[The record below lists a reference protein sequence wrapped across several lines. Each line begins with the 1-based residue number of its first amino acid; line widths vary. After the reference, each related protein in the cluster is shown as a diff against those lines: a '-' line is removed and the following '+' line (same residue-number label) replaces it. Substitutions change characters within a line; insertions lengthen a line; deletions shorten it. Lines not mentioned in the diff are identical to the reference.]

1 MYVQYSYKT
10 METFMT
16 QSKKLFTSDVYLQRI
31 SELTKAPVSSVRQA
45 HHLLTN
51 LVTACL
57 LKQLSTDIG
66 RNLFYSTTLK
76 RAIELETS
84 LPANDLMAIADRG
97 DRWFNNVVPGKKSAV
112 VRITAQ
118 YTKLPF
124 ASIYPILGLCADAL
138 LNELYLSIKQNAVT
152 ANTISQLLPRPNEL
166 QKMAPELATK
176 DYETIGVRSLMVQ
189 A

>member
-1 MYVQYSYKT
+1 

-16 QSKKLFTSDVYLQRI
+16 QTTKLFTSEAYLQRI
-31 SELTKAPVSSVRQA
+31 SELTKAPVASVRQA

-76 RAIELETS
+76 RAMELEAGKPVHD
-84 LPANDLMAIADRG
+84 LPAIADRG
-97 DRWFNNVVPGKKSAV
+97 DKWFNNVVPGKKSAV
-112 VRITAQ
+112 IRITAQ

-124 ASIYPILGLCADAL
+124 AGLDPILGLVADAF
-138 LNELYLSIKQNAVT
+138 LNEIYFSIKQNAMT
-152 ANTISQLLPRPNEL
+152 ASTIHKAFPAPTEL
-166 QKMAPELATK
+166 QKLAPELASK

>member
-1 MYVQYSYKT
+1 

-16 QSKKLFTSDVYLQRI
+16 QTTKLFASEAYLQRI
-31 SELTKAPVSSVRQA
+31 SELTKSPVARVRQA

-66 RNLFYSTTLK
+66 RNLFYNTTLK
-76 RAIELETS
+76 RAIELESGHQTQTH
-84 LPANDLMAIADRG
+84 DLMAIADRG
-97 DRWFNNVVPGKKSAV
+97 DKWFNNVVPGKKSAV
-112 VRITAQ
+112 IRITAQ

-124 ASIYPILGLCADAL
+124 ASIDPVMGLVADAF
-138 LNELYLSIKQNAVT
+138 LNEIYFSIKQNAMT
-152 ANTISQLLPRPNEL
+152 ASTLHKAFPAPTEL
-166 QKMAPELATK
+166 QKLAPELASK
-176 DYETIGVRSLMVQ
+176 DYETIGVRSLMLQ